1 MDDRARVPAHL
12 TAAWFGAVDYAVAW
26 AWQRELFLG
35 RLEGERGD
43 SLMLLE
49 HPHTY
54 TLGRR
59 ALEDDLVYDETQRAA
74 RGISVY
80 NVDRGG
86 RATYHGPG
94 QLVGYPIL
102 ALGDRYD
109 VVRYLRK
116 LEEAATATAREL
128 GVDAHRD
135 PEHTG
140 VWVGKN
146 KLGAIGVK
154 ITRGITMH
162 GFALNVSTDLTMF
175 KGIVPCGIQ
184 DRWVTSI
191 EVETGVRRSVK
202 EVSSLAANHVASGF
216 DLPLVWSHPRALISD
231 AGARLESEMRSND
244 LSTPLGG
251 DGTGNR
257 ASLGA
262 ARAEHPSGR
271 LGKGAE
277 DRRI

>member
-1 MDDRARVPAHL
+1 MKNEAEVLDPRPSPAISASWLGRVDYP
-12 TAAWFGAVDYAVAW
+12 AAWS
-26 AWQRELFLG
+26 WQRELFLA
-35 RLEGERGD
+35 RLDGD
-43 SLMLLE
+43 VDDTLMLLE

-59 ALEDDLVYDETQRAA
+59 ATEEDVVYDPAERVA
-74 RGISVY
+74 RGISMY

-102 ALGDRYD
+102 ALGERYD
-109 VVRYLRK
+109 VVSYLRK
-116 LEEAATATAREL
+116 LEEALLRTAAEL
-128 GVDAHRD
+128 GVDATRD

-162 GFALNVSTDLTMF
+162 GFAFNVSTNLSMF
-175 KGIVPCGIQ
+175 EGIVPCGIR

-191 EVETGVRRSVK
+191 QHETGTAHSVK
-202 EVSSLAANHVASGF
+202 EVGAIAANHVANVFGRGLAWIHPDTLKARGSALAAPEH
-216 DLPLVWSHPRALISD
+216 DLHEELL
-231 AGARLESEMRSND
+231 
-244 LSTPLGG
+244 T
-251 DGTGNR
+251 
-257 ASLGA
+257 
-262 ARAEHPSGR
+262 
-271 LGKGAE
+271 
-277 DRRI
+277 